1 MLIVFAYY
9 ASKEDAKNKRL
20 RAKQLRERNAKKILE
35 ENSTTSNET
44 L

>member
-20 RAKQLRERNAKKILE
+20 RAKQLRERNAKKIG
-35 ENSTTSNET
+35 SVH
-44 L
+44 